1 MYCNKIYLYL
11 KMSNTPFKISETAF
25 HMSDSF
31 FQRPEQEPL
40 YEEGSY
46 HVINCNKVTDLSYL
60 YRQFYHIPVPEEL
73 KKFDF
78 TSDLSWD
85 EISKRIIE
93 YFENTNVTYE
103 QSECS
108 PIFEIKSTTNDSRLN
123 IIIRVYIQKDET
135 FVVVCDRKQGD
146 IFTAIEIKNDLK
158 ILLND
163 KLSYDDL
170 VRIKEREEEEDTEY
184 RKANNLYRE
193 PGNEDFDS
201 EYDFNT
207 YLG

>member
-1 MYCNKIYLYL
+1 
-11 KMSNTPFKISETAF
+11 MSNTPFKISESAFHMSDSFF

-31 FQRPEQEPL
+31 FQRPEQKPL

-46 HVINCNKVTDLSYL
+46 PVINCIEVTDLSYL
-60 YRQFYHIPVPEEL
+60 YSKFYHRPVPEDL

-93 YFENTNVTYE
+93 YFENTHVTYE
-103 QSECS
+103 QAKYS
-108 PIFEIKSTTNDSRLN
+108 PVFEIKRTTNDSRLN

-135 FVVVCDRKQGD
+135 FVVVCDRMQGD

-193 PGNEDFDS
+193 PGNGDFDITCL
-201 EYDFNT
+201 E
-207 YLG
+207 